1 MVRYLTERFVAVIP
15 VLVGVSFIV
24 LLVMHL
30 IPGDPALVIAGVG
43 ASGSDI
49 ETIRRQLGLD
59 RPFLVQYFTWAGNML
74 RGDWGRSAVTREAI
88 LPLLMSRV
96 QYTALL
102 AGAGVVLAVGVGV
115 PLGVLAAV
123 RRNQPLDYG
132 ATIIA
137 LVGISAPI
145 FWIGLVLQLF
155 FAVRLGW
162 LPTSGAGTVRHL
174 ILPAV
179 AIAAN
184 STAIL
189 TRMTRSSLL
198 EVLGQDYVRTARS
211 KGCTHRRVVV
221 LHALRNALIP
231 IVTVLGLQFGY
242 LLGGAVL
249 TETVFVWPG
258 IGRLL
263 ADAIFRRDFLVVQ
276 GAVMLIAIAF
286 VFVNLLTDLAYG
298 YLDPRVRYG

>member
-1 MVRYLTERFVAVIP
+1 MVRYVLGRLAAVVP

-30 IPGDPALVIAGVG
+30 IPGDPALVIAGPG

-59 RPFLVQYFTWAGNML
+59 RPFLAQYFTWAGNML
-74 RGDWGRSAVTREAI
+74 RGDWGRSAVTREAV

-102 AGAGVVLAVGVGV
+102 AAVGVLLAVGTGV

-132 ATIIA
+132 ATMIA

-145 FWIGLVLQLF
+145 FWIGLVLQLL

-162 LPTSGAGTVRHL
+162 LPTSGAGTWRHL
-174 ILPAV
+174 VLPAI

-231 IVTVLGLQFGY
+231 IVTVMGLQFGY
-242 LLGGAVL
+242 LMGGAVL

-258 IGRLL
+258 VGRLL
-263 ADAIFRRDFLVVQ
+263 ADAIFRRDFIVVQ
-276 GAVMLIAIAF
+276 GAVMLIAGAF
-286 VFVNLLTDLAYG
+286 VFVNLLTDLAYA
-298 YLDPRVRYG
+298 YLDPRVRYA

>member
-1 MVRYLTERFVAVIP
+1 MVRYVVGRCVAVIP
-15 VLVGVSFIV
+15 VLIGVSFIV
-24 LLVMHL
+24 LLVMYL
-30 IPGDPALVIAGVG
+30 IPGDPALVIAGPG
-43 ASGSDI
+43 ASGTDI

-59 RPFLVQYFTWAGNML
+59 RPFLVQYLTWAGNML
-74 RGDWGRSAVTREAI
+74 RGDWGRSAVTRETV

-102 AGAGVVLAVGVGV
+102 AAVGVVLAVGTGV
-115 PLGVLAAV
+115 PLGVLAAT
-123 RRNQPLDYG
+123 RRNQPFDYG
-132 ATIIA
+132 ATMIA

-162 LPTSGAGTVRHL
+162 LPTSGAGTWRHL
-174 ILPAV
+174 VLPAI

-211 KGCTHRRVVV
+211 KGCTPRRVVV

-231 IVTVLGLQFGY
+231 IVTVMGLQFGY
-242 LLGGAVL
+242 LMGGAVL
-249 TETVFVWPG
+249 TETVFGWPG

-263 ADAIFRRDFLVVQ
+263 ADAIFRRDFPVVQ
-276 GAVMLIAIAF
+276 GAVLLIAAAF
-286 VFVNLLTDLAYG
+286 VFVNLLTDLAYA
-298 YLDPRVRYG
+298 YLDPRVRYA

>member
-1 MVRYLTERFVAVIP
+1 MVRYVLGRLVAVIP
-15 VLVGVSFIV
+15 VLIGVSFIV

-30 IPGDPALVIAGVG
+30 IPGDPAVVIAGVG

-49 ETIRRQLGLD
+49 ETIRHQLGLD
-59 RPFLVQYFTWAGNML
+59 RPFLVQYLTWVGNIL
-74 RGDWGRSAVTREAI
+74 RGEWGRSAVTREAV
-88 LPLLMSRV
+88 LPLLISRV
-96 QYTALL
+96 QYTVLL
-102 AGAGVVLAVGVGV
+102 AAAGVVLAVGTGV

-145 FWIGLVLQLF
+145 FWIGLLLQLL

-162 LPTSGAGTVRHL
+162 LPTSGAGTWRHL
-174 ILPAV
+174 LLPTV

-189 TRMTRSSLL
+189 VRMTRSSVL

-211 KGCTHRRVVV
+211 KGCTHRRVVL

-231 IVTVLGLQFGY
+231 VVTVVGLQFGY

-258 IGRLL
+258 VGRLL

-276 GAVMLIAIAF
+276 GAVLLIASAF
-286 VFVNLLTDLAYG
+286 VFVNLLTDLAYA
-298 YLDPRVRYG
+298 YLDPRVRYA

>member
-1 MVRYLTERFVAVIP
+1 MARYLVGRLVAVFP

-30 IPGDPALVIAGVG
+30 IPGDPAVVIAGVG
-43 ASGSDI
+43 ASGEDI

-59 RPFLVQYFTWAGNML
+59 RPFLLQYITWVNNML
-74 RGDWGRSAVTREAI
+74 RGDWGRSAVTREAV
-88 LPLLMSRV
+88 LPLLASRV

-102 AGAGVVLAVGVGV
+102 AAVGVVLAVGAGV

-132 ATIIA
+132 ATMVA

-145 FWIGLVLQLF
+145 FWIGLVLQLL

-162 LPTSGAGTVRHL
+162 LPTSGAGTWRHL
-174 ILPAV
+174 VLPAI

-198 EVLGQDYVRTARS
+198 EVLGQDYVRTAHS
-211 KGCTHRRVVV
+211 KGCARRRVIGH
-221 LHALRNALIP
+221 HALRNALIP
-231 IVTVLGLQFGY
+231 IVTVIGLQFGY

-258 IGRLL
+258 VGRLL
-263 ADAIFRRDFLVVQ
+263 ADAIFRRDFPVVQ
-276 GAVMLIAIAF
+276 GAVMLIAVAF
-286 VFVNLLTDLAYG
+286 VFVNLLTDLAYA
-298 YLDPRVRYG
+298 YLDPRVRYA